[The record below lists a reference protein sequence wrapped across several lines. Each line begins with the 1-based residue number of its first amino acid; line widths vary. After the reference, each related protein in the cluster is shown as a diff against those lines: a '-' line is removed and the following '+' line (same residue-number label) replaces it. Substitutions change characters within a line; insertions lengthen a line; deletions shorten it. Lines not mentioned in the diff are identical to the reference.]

1 MSDSQVYV
9 MAFIII
15 AILSC
20 CACIVYSL
28 VRCPPD
34 IDSIPSP
41 IGVIVRIPQ
50 NQTMSQEVIA
60 TPYYTQAVASLTP
73 SVPVA
78 QIDAQIY
85 PV

>member
-1 MSDSQVYV
+1 MSDFQFYII
-9 MAFIII
+9 AFIII

-20 CACIVYSL
+20 FALCY
-28 VRCPPD
+28 PPD
-34 IDSIPSP
+34 IDHIPTP
-41 IGVIVRIPQ
+41 IGVIVHLPQ
-50 NQTMSQEVIA
+50 NQTTSQEVIA
-60 TPYYTQAVASLTP
+60 THYYAHAVASVTQ

>member
-1 MSDSQVYV
+1 MSDSQIYI

-20 CACIVYSL
+20 FACILYSL
-28 VRCPPD
+28 VCYPPD
-34 IDSIPSP
+34 IDLIPTP
-41 IGVIVRIPQ
+41 VGVIVSVPQ
-50 NQTMSQEVIA
+50 NLTTSQDVIA
-60 TPYYTQAVASLTP
+60 THYYAHAVASITP
-73 SVPVA
+73 TTSVA